1 MLRIYKSVSRIYKL
15 RAKILSLLFREEER
29 KKKGRNIGTIT
40 MSSEHWS
47 IEREAKNKG
56 ENARKQKDE
65 GRATCRVSA
74 ITIVKNVADIF
85 PLPPQAST
93 FPIVIRDESRT
104 YFRKIFHL
112 PLWTTCARR
121 YTKLRHSQF
130 IAWIFRI
137 FQDSFFFFPFFFFLR
152 IIPHT

>member
-74 ITIVKNVADIF
+74 ITIVKNVADISPPPPGVNF
-85 PLPPQAST
+85 PYRNPRRIENVFSKNFPPTIVNDLCSPIHKAPP
-93 FPIVIRDESRT
+93 FPIYRLDIPDIPR
-104 YFRKIFHL
+104 FL
-112 PLWTTCARR
+112 
-121 YTKLRHSQF
+121 
-130 IAWIFRI
+130 
-137 FQDSFFFFPFFFFLR
+137 FFFFPSSFSFE
-152 IIPHT
+152 